1 LRPLLRSLTLTLLV
15 FFAFQAPAL
24 ASEAG
29 THITSDENHNGEI
42 TVYSP
47 LAYNGD
53 LRTAMSRW
61 NALPGPAPKFH
72 FVRLRSD
79 AELVVWKKR
88 KNDCWNGMLFHP
100 GPDEIWL
107 AAGCSAWVKPAL
119 HELGHA
125 IGAEHFPCTPY
136 WQQRTVMVAS
146 PKGCSVKLAAPGA
159 SDRAYYSSPGW

>member
-1 LRPLLRSLTLTLLV
+1 MKTLLRGLTLTLLV

-24 ASEAG
+24 ANG
-29 THITSDENHNGEI
+29 THFTSDDNHDGVI

-53 LRTAMSRW
+53 LGTAMSRW

-72 FVRLRSD
+72 LVKLRPD
-79 AELVVWKKR
+79 AELVVWKKY
-88 KNDCWNGMLFHP
+88 KNDCWSGMLFHP

-107 AAGCSAWVKPAL
+107 AAGCSGWVKPAL

-125 IGAEHFPCTPY
+125 VGAEHYPCTPY

-146 PKGCSVKLAAPGA
+146 PRGCNVTLAAPGA
-159 SDRAYYSSPGW
+159 ADRAYYRSPGW